1 MFHVIA
7 TDGNTFA
14 TGPAITVIFAA
25 SAKTSAV
32 AAEAMGTVIENFTQG
47 TGFYRNPVAADFF

>member
-1 MFHVIA
+1 MALYGSYFKKLEL
-7 TDGNTFA
+7 TLKTNL
-14 TGPAITVIFAA
+14 IFTA

-32 AAEAMGTVIENFTQG
+32 AAEAMGTVIESFTQG